1 MSGCWGGTGELAQA
15 GEVMTTQFK
24 HVEMHT
30 QVHSCSPFGGKQPGL
45 HFWLQR
51 ISDHVYLTCRMGLM
65 TRKVAWMACG
75 STVTAGLWISQ
86 SMTYRMCR
94 ATTHIVSALG
104 YSPPALVLPLR
115 SSGCMVQQ
123 RPSKSPPTPARADG
137 HMKALVCVCIS
148 THRTCQD
155 LPPRTPPVAPLCR
168 KGADISHGASA
179 LILCRAV
186 FGLLFCFVRF
196 RRSA

>member
-1 MSGCWGGTGELAQA
+1 MHAFVIVVQSSTDQSRKDQAPEVPSRKPAQRAVMSGCWGGTGELAQA

-24 HVEMHT
+24 RVEMHT

-51 ISDHVYLTCRMGLM
+51 ISDHLYLTCRMGLM

-104 YSPPALVLPLR
+104 CSPPALVLPLR
-115 SSGCMVQQ
+115 SRGCMVQQ
-123 RPSKSPPTPARADG
+123 T
-137 HMKALVCVCIS
+137 
-148 THRTCQD
+148 
-155 LPPRTPPVAPLCR
+155 
-168 KGADISHGASA
+168 
-179 LILCRAV
+179 
-186 FGLLFCFVRF
+186 
-196 RRSA
+196 